1 MEGKKEKRIFLP
13 QLFQNHMML
22 QREKPLRFYGEA
34 DKMVWKVSVEYT
46 SKTGEI
52 SERSE
57 AEVLLDGQFLCS
69 FPSLPADVGGTL
81 RFYVN
86 DESEPEIILTDV
98 CVGDIW
104 VAAGQSN
111 MEYFLSYDEHWNYIK
126 KESIREEIRMYN
138 VP

>member
-34 DKMVWKVSVEYT
+34 DEMVWKVSVEYT

-57 AEVLLDGQFLCS
+57 AEVLPDGQFLCS
-69 FPSLPADVGGTL
+69 FPSLNTSL
-81 RFYVN
+81 
-86 DESEPEIILTDV
+86 L
-98 CVGDIW
+98 C
-104 VAAGQSN
+104 
-111 MEYFLSYDEHWNYIK
+111 K
-126 KESIREEIRMYN
+126 
-138 VP
+138 